1 MMKYMRWSQEE
12 KQSWLGFTSL
22 LRFQATKDVFLKNKI
37 ILLWLSFASSLC
49 YTR

>member
-37 ILLWLSFASSLC
+37 ILL
-49 YTR
+49 